1 MMLLSAAF
9 DPWRRLGVEP
19 LRRSAIGAIAILMSL
34 VAAGLLIQTH
44 GGFLGALGRGMASGA
59 GHGGLLFT
67 GWLMA
72 GHGAWL
78 LGSVTTASVVVFVAS
93 VVSSFTPWGA
103 LLYLLS
109 PFLLFFKG
117 ADPYA
122 PESVGQRMRAGI
134 RHMAVGLAAGAFLGI
149 HLLISASLTLG
160 YAVRVL
166 GLGQYL
172 AAVAYDVGA
181 NALTAE
187 WLFRGAL
194 FAGWWQRLEFWPA
207 ASLSTALLMG
217 RYLVDP
223 ALPQAVEVRAGAVFY
238 VALLGLSACALR
250 AWSGSL
256 VPGYLATVAFFA
268 SYRMLAP

>member
-1 MMLLSAAF
+1 
-9 DPWRRLGVEP
+9 
-19 LRRSAIGAIAILMSL
+19 
-34 VAAGLLIQTH
+34 
-44 GGFLGALGRGMASGA
+44 
-59 GHGGLLFT
+59 
-67 GWLMA
+67 MA

-78 LGSVTTASVVVFVAS
+78 LSTVARASVVVLLAS
-93 VVSSFTPWGA
+93 VTSSFTSWGA
-103 LLYLLS
+103 LLYLL
-109 PFLLFFKG
+109 PAAFLFFGG

-122 PESVGQRMRAGI
+122 RPGMGQRMRAGI
-134 RHMAVGLAAGAFLGI
+134 RHLAVGLVAGAFLGI
-149 HLLISASLTLG
+149 HLLVSASLTLG

-172 AAVAYDVGA
+172 AAVAYDIGA

-194 FAGWWQRLEFWPA
+194 FAGWWQRWEFWPA

-223 ALPQAVEVRAGAVFY
+223 ALPQTVEVRAGAVFY
-238 VALLGLSACALR
+238 IALLGLSACALR

-256 VPGYLATVAFFA
+256 VPGYLATVVFFA
-268 SYRMLAP
+268 CYRMLAP